1 MKALVKSYHRI
12 TEKQPPVLEAVSDD
26 PLPSFFFFYA
36 LGQREVSFS

>member
-26 PLPSFFFFYA
+26 PLPSFFFYA